1 MSFLKKFVNANI
13 VGGFNFFPGQGDNQ
27 TARLKNLN
35 SLVDSLN
42 STVFGNYSALEVY
55 RITENL
61 GVAPLTLSKFTSI
74 GVSPGDCNC
83 VSGTDFDRCTQNGKT
98 GEKCSDTSMSASRIA
113 PGVYD
118 FILAPENPNSFSG
131 FSLSF
136 GPVKEL
142 GVIINMEIISPTQ
155 YRVTAFDTI
164 TGLPMD
170 NVLTNTDVQVRIW
183 G

>member
-1 MSFLKKFVNANI
+1 MSFLKKFVNANV
-13 VGGFNFFPGQGDNQ
+13 VGGFNFFSGQGDNQ
-27 TARLKNLN
+27 IARLKNLN

-42 STVFGNYSALEVY
+42 STVFVNYSALEVY
-55 RITENL
+55 RITETL
-61 GVAPLTLSKFTSI
+61 GVAPLTLSKFTSL

-83 VSGTDFDRCTQNGKT
+83 VDGADYDRCTDNGEK
-98 GEKCSDTSMSASRIA
+98 GFKCSDSYMSASRIT

-136 GPVKEL
+136 GPVAEL

-155 YRVTAFDTI
+155 YRVTAFNTI
-164 TGLPMD
+164 TGLPMN